1 MYNDVDVYIHVAL
14 YVIIHVHVHVHVYEL
29 VSVQNQL
36 DGCLTLCTLPRAHE
50 KTSSWDHINIYYI
63 YIKSA

>member
-14 YVIIHVHVHVHVYEL
+14 YVIIRVHVHVYEL

-36 DGCLTLCTLPRAHE
+36 DGCLTLCTPPGAHE
-50 KTSSWDHINIYYI
+50 KTVVGRSLGLQPS
-63 YIKSA
+63 